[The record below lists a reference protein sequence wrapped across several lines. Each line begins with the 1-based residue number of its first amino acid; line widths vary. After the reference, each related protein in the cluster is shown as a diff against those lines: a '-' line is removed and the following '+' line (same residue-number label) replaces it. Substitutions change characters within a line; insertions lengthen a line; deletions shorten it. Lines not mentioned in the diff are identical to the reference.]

1 MEQKFKDLNDANDRL
16 STWIDQRDSNFMNQI
31 NENQQSKGKV
41 DNSDGS
47 VTYTLGALKLRGKV
61 SQLNKQQL
69 MIEMIEDEFIL
80 KEPKNF
86 LKYMLGFWV
95 AVGAFVNYNS
105 F

>member
-1 MEQKFKDLNDANDRL
+1 
-16 STWIDQRDSNFMNQI
+16 
-31 NENQQSKGKV
+31 
-41 DNSDGS
+41 
-47 VTYTLGALKLRGKV
+47 
-61 SQLNKQQL
+61 

-105 F
+105 FQCFK